1 MGKTILVT
9 GATGTVG
16 GFLVRKLGAAG
27 VQARALVRGRE
38 KAEAIEKL
46 GLEAAVGDLSR
57 PETLGPALAGV
68 EKVFL
73 LSAPEERQAE
83 LQNNLVRAAA
93 AAGVRHIVKLSAIG
107 VGGELDALAIG
118 RVHRE
123 TEEEIERAGLAHTHL
138 RPNGFMQ
145 NTFMFAQT
153 IKAQGA
159 FYAPFGAA
167 KVSYVDARD
176 VAAVAFHALTEDGH
190 EGKAYEITGPQ
201 ALSYYDIAGELSA
214 ALGREVKYVEVPPE
228 AARAA
233 MVSMGMK
240 EWIAD
245 GLMELFNFYKDGR
258 ADRVRDTVRE
268 VTGRD
273 PISFAQFAKD
283 FAQAFQ

>member
-1 MGKTILVT
+1 MGTSILVT

-16 GFLVRKLGAAG
+16 SFLVRKLGAAG
-27 VQARALVRGRE
+27 VPARALVRGRE
-38 KAEAIEKL
+38 KAEAVEKL
-46 GLEAAVGDLSR
+46 GLEAAIGDLSR

-83 LQNNLVRAAA
+83 LQNNLVRAARE
-93 AAGVRHIVKLSAIG
+93 AGVRHVVKLSAIG
-107 VGGELDALAIG
+107 VGGELDAIALG

-123 TEEEIERAGLAHTHL
+123 TEQEIERSGLAYTHL

-145 NTFMFAQT
+145 NSFMFAGT
-153 IKAQGA
+153 IKSQGA
-159 FYAPFGAA
+159 FYAPYGDA

-176 VAAVAFHALTEDGH
+176 VAAVAFHALTGDGH
-190 EGKAYEITGPQ
+190 EGKAYELTGPQ
-201 ALSYYDIAGELSA
+201 ALSYRDQAVELSA
-214 ALGREVKYVEVPPE
+214 ALGREVRYVEVPPE

-233 MVSMGMK
+233 MVGMGMR

-245 GLMELFNFYKDGR
+245 ALMELFNFYKDGR
-258 ADRVRDTVRE
+258 ADHVSDAVRE

-273 PISFAQFAKD
+273 PITFAQFAKD
-283 FAQAFQ
+283 FAPAFR

>member
-1 MGKTILVT
+1 MGKSILVT

-16 GFLVRKLGAAG
+16 SFLVRKLGAAG
-27 VQARALVRGRE
+27 VPARALVRGRE
-38 KAEAIEKL
+38 KAEAVEKL
-46 GLEAAVGDLSR
+46 GLEAAIGDLSR

-83 LQNNLVRAAA
+83 LQNNLVRAARE
-93 AAGVRHIVKLSAIG
+93 AGVRHVVKLSAIG
-107 VGGELDALAIG
+107 VGGELDAIALG

-123 TEEEIERAGLAHTHL
+123 TEQEIERSGLAYTHL

-145 NTFMFAQT
+145 NSFMFAGT
-153 IKAQGA
+153 IKSQGA
-159 FYAPFGAA
+159 FYAPYGDA

-176 VAAVAFHALTEDGH
+176 VAAVAFHALTGDGH
-190 EGKAYEITGPQ
+190 EGKAYELTGPQ
-201 ALSYYDIAGELSA
+201 ALSYRDQAVELSA
-214 ALGREVKYVEVPPE
+214 ALGREVRYVEVPPE

-233 MVSMGMK
+233 MVGMGMR

-245 GLMELFNFYKDGR
+245 ALMELFNFYKDGR
-258 ADRVRDTVRE
+258 ADHVSDAVRE

-273 PISFAQFAKD
+273 PITFAQFAKD
-283 FAQAFQ
+283 FAPAFR

>member
-16 GFLVRKLGAAG
+16 SFLVRKLGAAG
-27 VQARALVRGRE
+27 VAARALVRGRE

-57 PETLGPALAGV
+57 PETLGPALASV

-83 LQNNLVRAAA
+83 LQNNLVRAARE
-93 AAGVRHIVKLSAIG
+93 AGVRHIVKLSAIG
-107 VGGELDALAIG
+107 VGGPLDSIALG

-123 TEEEIERAGLAHTHL
+123 TEEEIERAGVAHTHL

-145 NTFMFAQT
+145 NTLMFAQS
-153 IKAQGA
+153 IKSQGA

-201 ALSYYDIAGELSA
+201 ALSYHDVARELSA
-214 ALGREVKYVEVPPE
+214 ALGREVKYVEVPIE

-233 MVSMGMK
+233 MVSMGMNY
-240 EWIAD
+240 WTAD
-245 GLMELFNFYKDGR
+245 ALVELFNFYKDGR
-258 ADRVRDTVRE
+258 ADQVRDTVRE

-273 PISFAQFAKD
+273 PITFAQFAKD